1 MAFDELL
8 LDACLRLADMPRS
21 GTARPDLG
29 VRGLRA
35 FPVGAYMVLYRP
47 LRSGIEVNRIIHQSR
62 DLPREFNRLRK
73 RRRKPAARKQRKR
86 KAK

>member
-1 MAFDELL
+1 
-8 LDACLRLADMPRS
+8 
-21 GTARPDLG
+21 
-29 VRGLRA
+29 
-35 FPVGAYMVLYRP
+35 MVLYRP

-73 RRRKPAARKQRKR
+73 RRRKPAAGKQRKR

>member
-1 MAFDELL
+1 
-8 LDACLRLADMPRS
+8 MPRS
-21 GTARPDLG
+21 GAARPELG

-35 FPVGAYMVLYRP
+35 FPAGVYTLLYRP

-62 DLPREFNRLRK
+62 DLPREFDRRRK

-86 KAK
+86 NAK